1 MEDRARKLLEAN
13 GARQRRPITP
23 ASDGGNRRPRQPAI
37 SPSKRTLAA
46 IAKAL
51 AEESV
56 REEGSES
63 FVDVLP
69 EEPIPQ
75 AAEGGLSSGKANAWA
90 SPEIAGARPAARA
103 FHPSLPHARNT
114 PSHRA
119 ASAHLCTLSIRFTSS
134 HPFARHEAPALWP
147 HEDHPSDR
155 APPNIY
161 SR

>member
-23 ASDGGNRRPRQPAI
+23 ASDGGNRRPRQPTI

-103 FHPSLPHARNT
+103 FHPSLPHARKHTVPPYRECAPVHPLNSLHPMT
-114 PSHRA
+114 PVR
-119 ASAHLCTLSIRFTSS
+119 
-134 HPFARHEAPALWP
+134 
-147 HEDHPSDR
+147 
-155 APPNIY
+155 PP
-161 SR
+161 